1 MGWPLFK
8 ARGNSQAP
16 HQGQNSQLP
25 PLLSGDGVVF
35 SPALEI
41 SGNWLETP
49 LAFGEQAELVSL
61 LSQLEEEGFAQWHGQ
76 EILLPWPSFYELIS
90 SRDYQNSIGLLGLPN
105 IEKWR
110 PVLSSRGSLSDQ
122 AFSVILSGWIDPH
135 GKPVQGNVTLTG
147 AQLEHGQTKVFLPQ
161 AAWETVEAVSSF
173 HQRDSHQRN
182 MGANKLAWAAI
193 RRAALRANADLT
205 DFLRKTIVLTPDRLN
220 IELRKSQFG
229 ESKTVEVLPGFD
241 GAPARWLEI
250 FDCLPDAQERYEIAD
265 GEGLVHVILPPE
277 VQTVLREIKRMPGRR
292 VAGERAEA
300 FIRNPF
306 AALGPDASKAIDP
319 AHFELAREQA
329 GISFARFIAKVQGDE
344 KGLPTHIALLVEESI
359 HGEVHSEEL
368 NLTVN
373 DKLQRFVTKLEDKI
387 ARGAQCCFWEG
398 YDLEILGDTPDQ
410 LTLLKT
416 ALQNLQPLPEFSA
429 TEIFDLSRYSER
441 VQGFGVEK
449 PYYSAFIAKKTDD
462 DKWFPENVVF
472 GLFYTPDGEDKPIT
486 LSLDDAMLQ
495 DFQKTLHRAKDEGKA
510 TFEFP
515 GCPKPLKI
523 SEAEEIVV
531 IFQEAGS
538 DISKGVFDPK
548 KVQGKISPKEK
559 KGLVVKSNVDKVDY
573 AEKSGT
579 LSPPQGIKPRLPISL
594 RGEIQLKDHQLSGLV
609 WLQHLW
615 SKSPDDCRG
624 ALLADDMGLGKT
636 LQLLAMIATCLEDDP
651 TLDPFLV
658 VAPVSLLE
666 NWQEEIDKFFAP
678 GALPVLTL
686 YGKTLADNRL
696 PKAAM
701 AAELTTAGVGH
712 LLRRDWLGQA
722 KLVLTTYETLRDLEF
737 SLAAQ
742 RWSAMI
748 CDEAQ
753 KIKNPNAMVTRAA
766 KKQNA
771 RLKIACTGTPVEN
784 TLTDLWC
791 LFDFVQP
798 GLLGALNSFSDRY
811 RRPIEAENE
820 EEKARVEE
828 LRAIIA
834 PQIMRRTKP
843 EVAKDLPNK
852 IINAECRS
860 LPISNRQR
868 AFYAHA
874 ISQFRNRPE
883 ASDGSVSGLHSPLGL
898 LQYLRRLCSD
908 PRPPG
913 QLGTERESLAEIERD
928 SPKMAWL
935 LLELVKI
942 QTKGE
947 KVIVF
952 CEFRDLQ
959 RTLQRAISERF
970 EIIADII
977 NGDTSTKTQSTTSR
991 QKRIRAFQLKEGFAV
1006 IILSPLAVGFGVN
1019 IQAANHVVHFTRPWN
1034 PAKED
1039 QATDRAYRIGQ
1050 TKDVFVYYP
1059 VITAHDF
1066 LSFDAK
1072 LDKLLDWKRGL
1083 SDDML
1088 NGTGD
1093 ITSVEF
1099 GDLEDVGGGNAFGN
1113 EPVSPDDIAAMT
1125 PDCFEAFCASLWNA
1139 HGYSKVYTTPRTG
1152 DGGVDVVAIHGNG
1165 KTGALIQCKSSSLV
1179 DQELGWEA
1187 VKDVTAGTAAYAA
1200 RHSGITFK
1208 KIAVTNQHFNGM
1220 ASVQANLNHVELV
1233 DRDGL
1238 IQMLTENPVKRRDLE
1253 FFLLSGV
1260 GNQLR

>member
-1 MGWPLFK
+1 M
-8 ARGNSQAP
+8 
-16 HQGQNSQLP
+16 
-25 PLLSGDGVVF
+25 
-35 SPALEI
+35 
-41 SGNWLETP
+41 
-49 LAFGEQAELVSL
+49 AFGEQAELVAL
-61 LSQLEEEGFAQWHGQ
+61 LSQLEEECFAQWHDQ
-76 EILLPWPSFYELIS
+76 KLILPWLAYYELTS
-90 SRDYQNSIGLLGLPN
+90 SRDYQVSMGLLGLPT
-105 IEKWR
+105 IEAWR

-122 AFSVILSGWIDPH
+122 DFSVILSGWIDPH
-135 GKPVQGNVTLTG
+135 GRPVQSNVTLTG
-147 AQLEHGQTKVFLPQ
+147 AQLTHGQTKALLPQ
-161 AAWETVEAVSSF
+161 AAWETVGTVANF

-182 MGANKLAWAAI
+182 PEANKLSWAFI

-205 DFLRKTIVLTPDRLN
+205 DFLRKTIVLTPERLN
-220 IELRKSQFG
+220 IELRKVQFG
-229 ESKTVEVLPGFD
+229 DSKTVEVLPGFD
-241 GAPARWLEI
+241 GAPAQWLET
-250 FDCLPDAQERYEIAD
+250 FDRFPDAQGRYEIAD
-265 GEGLVHVILPPE
+265 GEGLIHVILPPE

-306 AALGPDASKAIDP
+306 AALGPDAGKAIDP
-319 AHFELAREQA
+319 VHFEMAREQA
-329 GISFARFIAKVQGDE
+329 GISFARFIAKVQRDVNGVPID
-344 KGLPTHIALLVEESI
+344 IALLVEESI
-359 HGEVHSEEL
+359 HGKIRSEEL
-368 NLTVN
+368 NLTAN
-373 DKLQRFVTKLEDKI
+373 DELQRFVTKLEDKI

-410 LTLLKT
+410 LALLKA
-416 ALQNLQPLPEFSA
+416 ALLNLQPAPEFSA

-449 PYYSAFIAKKTDD
+449 PYYSAFIAKKAGVSG
-462 DKWFPENVVF
+462 WFPENVAF
-472 GLFYTPDGEDKPIT
+472 GLFYTPDGADEPIA
-486 LSLDDAMLQ
+486 LSLDDRMLGELRE
-495 DFQKTLHRAKDEGKA
+495 KLREAKDEEKE

-515 GCPKPLKI
+515 GCPKPLKV
-523 SEAEEIVV
+523 SEAEELVD
-531 IFQEAGS
+531 IFEKASS
-538 DISKGVFDPK
+538 DISKGVFDPNN
-548 KVQGKISPKEK
+548 VRGKASPKEK
-559 KGLVVKSNVDKVDY
+559 IGLVVKPNMDKLDY
-573 AEKSGT
+573 AAKRGVLPPT
-579 LSPPQGIKPRLPISL
+579 SPGIEPRLPSSL
-594 RGEIQLKDHQLSGLV
+594 RKDIRLKGHQLSGLA

-615 SKSPDDCRG
+615 ANSPNNCCG

-636 LQLLAMIATCLEDDP
+636 IQLLAMIATCLEDDP

-678 GALPVLTL
+678 GTLPVLTL
-686 YGKTLADNRL
+686 YGNTLANNRL
-696 PKAAM
+696 PREAIE
-701 AAELTTAGVGH
+701 AELAAAGVGR

-722 KLVLTTYETLRDLEF
+722 KIVLTTYETLRDLEF

-791 LFDFVQP
+791 LFDFAQP
-798 GLLGALNSFSDRY
+798 GLLGALNSFGDRY
-811 RRPIEAENE
+811 RRPIEAESE

-828 LRAIIA
+828 LRTIIA
-834 PQIMRRTKP
+834 PQIMRRTKA
-843 EVAKDLPNK
+843 EVAKDLPSK

-860 LPISNRQR
+860 LPISDRQR
-868 AFYAHA
+868 ALYSHA
-874 ISQFRNRPE
+874 ISQFRHRP
-883 ASDGSVSGLHSPLGL
+883 ASGNSVSGLQSPLGL

-913 QLGTERESLAEIERD
+913 QLGTERESLAEIEKD

-935 LLELVKI
+935 LRELVKI

-959 RTLQRAISERF
+959 RTLNRAITERF
-970 EIIADII
+970 GITADII
-977 NGDTSTKTQSTTSR
+977 NGDTSTKVQSATSR
-991 QKRIRAFQLKEGFAV
+991 QKRIRAFQQKEGFGI

-1093 ITSVEF
+1093 ISSVEF

-1113 EPVSPDDIAAMT
+1113 ESVSSDDLAVMT

-1139 HGYSKVYTTPRTG
+1139 HGYSKVYTTPQSG

-1165 KTGALIQCKSSSLV
+1165 KTGALIQCKSSSQV
-1179 DQELGWEA
+1179 GQELGWEA

-1200 RHSGITFK
+1200 RHSGVAFK
-1208 KIAVTNQHFNGM
+1208 KIAVTNQRFNGM
-1220 ASVQANLNHVELV
+1220 ASAQAILNHVELV

-1238 IQMLTENPVKRRDLE
+1238 IQMLTEKPIKRRDLE
-1253 FFLLSGV
+1253 FFLLSITGS
-1260 GNQLR
+1260 

>member
-1 MGWPLFK
+1 MGWPFSSLK
-8 ARGNSQAP
+8 KDEQYRLTCEIRP
-16 HQGQNSQLP
+16 QGSIY
-25 PLLSGDGVVF
+25 SVV
-35 SPALEI
+35 PRIDDWIA
-41 SGNWLETP
+41 TP
-49 LAFGEQAELVSL
+49 SAFGPQAELVSL
-61 LSQLEEEGFAQWHGQ
+61 LSQLEEEGFAQWHDQ
-76 EILLPWPSFYELIS
+76 ELMLPWPAFYELACN
-90 SRDYQNSIGLLGLPN
+90 RDYQDSISLLGLPN
-105 IEKWR
+105 IEEWR

-122 AFSVILSGWIDPH
+122 GFSVILSGWLDPN
-135 GKPVQGNVTLTG
+135 GRPVHDNVSRTG
-147 AQLEHGQTKVFLPQ
+147 AQLEHGQTKILLPQ
-161 AAWETVEAVSSF
+161 AAWETVEAVTIF

-182 MGANKLAWAAI
+182 LEANKLAWAVI
-193 RRAALRANADLT
+193 RRAAFKANADLT
-205 DFLRKTIVLTPDRLN
+205 DFLRKTIVLTPERLN
-220 IELRKSQFG
+220 IELRKAQFG

-250 FDCLPDAQERYEIAD
+250 FDHLPDTQERYEIAD
-265 GEGLVHVILPPE
+265 GEGLVHVILAPE

-306 AALGPDASKAIDP
+306 AALGPDADKAIDP
-319 AHFELAREQA
+319 AQFEQAREQA
-329 GISFARFIAKVQGDE
+329 GISFARFIAKVQRDE
-344 KGLPTHIALLVEESI
+344 NGLPVHIALLVEESL
-359 HGEVHSEEL
+359 HGEIRSEEL
-368 NLTVN
+368 DLTAN
-373 DKLQRFVTKLEDKI
+373 DELQRFVTKLEDKI

-410 LTLLKT
+410 LALLKA
-416 ALQNLQPLPEFSA
+416 ALRNLQPSQEFSA
-429 TEIFDLSRYSER
+429 NEIFDLSRYSER

-449 PYYSAFIAKKTDD
+449 PYYSAFIAKKTAD

-472 GLFYTPDGEDKPIT
+472 GLFYTPDGKDEPIA
-486 LSLDDAMLQ
+486 LSLDDTMLGELQ
-495 DFQKTLHRAKDEGKA
+495 EKLQKAKDEGKEI
-510 TFEFP
+510 FEFP
-515 GCPKPLKI
+515 GCPKPLKVA
-523 SEAEEIVV
+523 EAEEMAA
-531 IFQEAGS
+531 IFKEAGS
-538 DISKGVFDPK
+538 DIRKGVFDPNK
-548 KVQGKISPKEK
+548 ARGKTSSIEK
-559 KGLVVKSNVDKVDY
+559 IGLVLKPNVDKLDY
-573 AEKSGT
+573 AAERGV
-579 LSPPQGIKPRLPISL
+579 LPLNPQGIKPRLPSSL
-594 RGEIQLKDHQLSGLV
+594 RNDIQLKDHQLSGLA

-615 SKSPDDCRG
+615 ANSPDNCCG

-636 LQLLAMIATCLEDDP
+636 IQLLAMIATCLEDDP

-666 NWQEEIDKFFAP
+666 NWQEEIAKFFAP
-678 GALPVLTL
+678 GTLPVLTL
-686 YGKTLADNRL
+686 YGNTLADNRL
-696 PKAAM
+696 PRRAIE
-701 AAELTTAGVGH
+701 AELTAAGVCR
-712 LLRRDWLGQA
+712 LLRRDWIGQA
-722 KLVLTTYETLRDLEF
+722 KIVLTTYETLRDLEF

-791 LFDFVQP
+791 LFDFAQP
-798 GLLGALNSFSDRY
+798 GLLGALNSFGDRY
-811 RRPIEAENE
+811 RRPIEAESE

-828 LRAIIA
+828 LRTIIA
-834 PQIMRRTKP
+834 PQIMRRTKA
-843 EVAKDLPNK
+843 EVAKDLPSK
-852 IINAECRS
+852 IINTECRS
-860 LPISNRQR
+860 LPISDRQR
-868 AFYAHA
+868 ALYAHA
-874 ISQFRNRPE
+874 ISQFRHRP
-883 ASDGSVSGLHSPLGL
+883 AAGPSVSGLHSPLGL

-913 QLGTERESLAEIERD
+913 QLGTERESLAEIEKD

-935 LLELVKI
+935 LRKLVKI

-959 RTLQRAISERF
+959 RTLNRAITERF
-970 EIIADII
+970 GITADII
-977 NGDTSTKTQSTTSR
+977 NGDTSTKSQSATSR
-991 QKRIRAFQLKEGFAV
+991 QKRIRAFQQKEGFGV

-1093 ITSVEF
+1093 ISSVEF

-1113 EPVSPDDIAAMT
+1113 EPVSPEDLAAMT
-1125 PDCFEAFCASLWNA
+1125 PECFEAFCASLWNA

-1152 DGGVDVVAIHGNG
+1152 DGGIDVVAIHGNG
-1165 KTGALIQCKSSSLV
+1165 KIGALIQCKSSSLV

-1200 RHSGITFK
+1200 RHSGVAFK
-1208 KIAVTNQHFNGM
+1208 KIAVTNQRFNGM
-1220 ASVQANLNHVELV
+1220 ASTQANLNHVELV
-1233 DRDGL
+1233 DRDDL
-1238 IQMLTENPVKRRDLE
+1238 IQMLSEKPVKRRDLE
-1253 FFLLSGV
+1253 FFLLSGA